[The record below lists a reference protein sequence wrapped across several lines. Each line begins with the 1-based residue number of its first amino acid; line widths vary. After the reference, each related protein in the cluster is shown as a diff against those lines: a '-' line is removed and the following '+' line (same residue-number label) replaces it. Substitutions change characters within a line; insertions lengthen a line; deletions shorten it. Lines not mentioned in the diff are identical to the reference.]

1 MAKKARIL
9 IGDDEPAVLK
19 MTKMRLEHEGYEVL
33 TAQDG
38 QAVLEQA
45 VQGRVHLILLDVM
58 MPKLSGLDVCRT
70 LKQQAATAGI
80 PVIVYSGMEQQREQL
95 AERCIEVGAT
105 DWISKPFKA
114 SELLEKIQR
123 ALNGERGKA

>member
-33 TAQDG
+33 TAKDG

-80 PVIVYSGMEQQREQL
+80 PVIVYSGMERQREQL

-123 ALNGERGKA
+123 ALNGERGEA